1 MRLLEFQAKRIFAE
15 YGIPVP
21 QGRLVTSQEDAA
33 GVKVPAVL
41 KAQVAVGGRGKAGGI
56 RVVNFKE
63 ETAAAV
69 EDLLRMS
76 IKGCPI
82 SALLAEEKMPIN
94 HEYYLAVLFD
104 KQTNA
109 PLVMASAAGGVDI
122 EQVARETPEKIVR
135 RKVDLFLGLQKFT
148 PRYIAKKLGIADVD
162 GFTAIVERLYKIL
175 LECDA
180 TLVEI
185 NPLVETPNGLVALDA
200 KLILDDRAEIRHA
213 ELYAKLRQEQDGL
226 DKAPKTPAE
235 RLAKERGITY
245 VALDGDI
252 AMIADGAGTGM
263 LTLDLIRDEGGRAAN
278 FCEMGG
284 LANGKIM
291 NESMEA
297 VLANPRA
304 KVLLVTLIGGLTRM
318 DEIADGIAQYIRAHG
333 RTVPMVVRMCGTQE
347 EAGKATLKA
356 VGIDTFDDM
365 AKAVTAAVVM
375 ARTE

>member
-21 QGRLVTSQEDAA
+21 QGRLVTSLEDAA

-56 RVVNFKE
+56 RVVNSE
-63 ETAAAV
+63 EEAIAAV
-69 EDLLRMS
+69 EDLLRTS

-82 SALLAEEKMPIN
+82 SALLAEEKMPIE
-94 HEYYLAVLFD
+94 HEYYVAVLFD
-104 KQTNA
+104 KRTNA

-185 NPLVETPNGLVALDA
+185 NPLVETPGGLVALDA
-200 KLILDDRAEIRHA
+200 KLLLDDRAEIRHA
-213 ELYAKLRQEQDGL
+213 DLYERLRKEQDGL
-226 DKAPKTPAE
+226 DKAPKTAAE

-263 LTLDLIRDEGGRAAN
+263 LTLDLIRDEGGQAAN

-284 LANGKIM
+284 LANAKIM
-291 NESMEA
+291 NESMEV

-318 DEIADGIAQYIRAHG
+318 DEIADGIAQYVRAHG

-365 AKAVTAAVVM
+365 AKAVYAAVVM